1 MLRRTSSPRAFR
13 SRRIGL
19 GSSAALAIGLL
30 VSPAGAL
37 AQADP
42 FAPVAAHVERHAD
55 ADALVALDRMP
66 LVLRRSPRGRYLRGR
81 LLERLGRI
89 SEAADAYPFGN
100 DTASFPD
107 PARAD
112 SRRRR
117 AFALSRSG
125 RCAEARDILEQDR
138 RDALIEARLA
148 ECALAL
154 SDLEH
159 AVPELRAVV
168 RRGAREVDLF
178 AARFALAEALVR
190 TDERA
195 EAIELLTELVV
206 ERVEHPEADRAM
218 AALRALS
225 SPTGSDHG
233 EVTLSF
239 TQRAR
244 RADRLMDVRRY
255 DDAIAELEA
264 LGRPEGRADLRRYLH
279 LYGMALYGQRHRYE
293 DAAPILTESAR
304 LGGADAADDQFHAA
318 RALSR
323 ADRDPEAIRAY
334 RAFARAYPTH
344 RLAPEATYLAAWLEI
359 RHGTRGGERQM
370 RRFLASGFAA
380 RAPSLAREATW
391 HLALGAFERH
401 RNGEASQ
408 LFLRYST
415 MGDDVL
421 VRARGLYWLGRAKQ
435 AARDRRGAIAAYR
448 DVLYVE
454 PLHWYAMLARQRL
467 EELGQPTPPPFP
479 DPPEADAPP
488 PSTVSLPE
496 EVSFY
501 AALGLRS
508 DARDALRNYEPT
520 LRREGGLEA
529 VVAAYQQ
536 LDEPSRLV
544 RLVGG
549 ARTTRRR
556 QRPGPAD
563 RWRWDAAYPHPWSE
577 RTRVAALAV
586 GLEDAHLYAVMRQ
599 ESGFDPDVVS
609 YADAI
614 GLMQL
619 LPATADRVAAGLG
632 LTVPREALFDPTIN
646 IRLGAT
652 YVGGLARTFGIPL
665 AFAGFNAG
673 GHRVQQWLEEQG
685 RTELDLFVERI
696 PFEQT
701 RNYTRR
707 VTTHLAHYLYLRD
720 PSAGWPL
727 SLPTHVAP
735 SAVDDP
741 DPDGAP

>member
-1 MLRRTSSPRAFR
+1 MLPRASF
-13 SRRIGL
+13 L
-19 GSSAALAIGLL
+19 FALCALL
-30 VSPAGAL
+30 APAVAR

-42 FAPVAAHVERHAD
+42 FAPVAARVERHAD
-55 ADALVALDRMP
+55 ADALAAFDRVP
-66 LVLRRSPRGRYLRGR
+66 LALRRSPRGRYLRGR
-81 LLERLGRI
+81 ILERLGRI
-89 SEAADAYPFGN
+89 REAAEAYPFG
-100 DTASFPD
+100 DATASFPD
-107 PARAD
+107 VARAD

-117 AFALSRSG
+117 AIALSRSG
-125 RCAEARDILEQDR
+125 RCAEARAMLEPDR

-154 SDLEH
+154 GDLDH

-168 RRGAREVDLF
+168 RRAAREVDLF
-178 AARFALAEALVR
+178 AARFALAEALLR
-190 TDERA
+190 TDARD
-195 EAIELLTELVV
+195 EAVELLTELVV
-206 ERVEHPEADRAM
+206 ERVEHPESDRAM
-218 AALRALS
+218 EALLALS
-225 SPTGSDHG
+225 DG
-233 EVTLSF
+233 EVALSF
-239 TQRAR
+239 DQRAR

-255 DDAIAELEA
+255 DDAISELEA
-264 LGRPEGRADLRRYLH
+264 LGRPEARADLRRYLH

-304 LGGADAADDQFHAA
+304 MGGASAADDQFHAA

-334 RAFARAYPTH
+334 RAFARAHASH

-359 RHGTRGGERQM
+359 RHGVRGGERQM
-370 RRFLASGFAA
+370 RRFLASGLAA

-391 HLALGAFERH
+391 QLALGAFERGRH
-401 RNGEASQ
+401 REAAQ

-415 MGDDVL
+415 MSDDIL

-448 DVLYVE
+448 DTLYVE

-467 EELGQPTPPPFP
+467 EELGQDTPPPFP
-479 DPPEADAPP
+479 DPPDTEAPP
-488 PSTVSLPE
+488 ATTISLPE
-496 EVSFY
+496 EVTFY
-501 AALGLRS
+501 AALGLRA
-508 DARDALRNYEPT
+508 DARDALREHEPT

-529 VVAAYQQ
+529 VVAAYQR

-549 ARTTRRR
+549 NATTRRR
-556 QRPGPAD
+556 QQPGPAD
-563 RWRWDAAYPHPWSE
+563 RWRWDAAYPHPWAE
-577 RTRVAALAV
+577 RTRVAATAV

-619 LPATADRVAAGLG
+619 LPATADRVAARLG
-632 LTVPREALFDPTIN
+632 ITVRREALFDPSIN
-646 IRLGAT
+646 IRLGAS
-652 YVGGLARTFGIPL
+652 YVGGLAERFGIPL
-665 AFAGFNAG
+665 AFSGFNAG

-696 PFEQT
+696 PYEQT

-727 SLPTHVAP
+727 GLPTHVAP
-735 SAVDDP
+735 TELADP
-741 DPDGAP
+741 DP